1 MNLPA
6 PASEVA
12 PLFTPFALG
21 KLALSNRF
29 VLPGMQRG
37 LCHDGAPSERM
48 IEYYRRRVAGGCG
61 LIISE
66 SVAVDHPTS
75 TQNPRFAWMAAHT
88 YEAWVRCIAAVKE
101 EGGGAILQMWHEG
114 ARREEGG
121 TGPHGQFPTISPS
134 GLVDARQRQGRAAT
148 PDEIEELKAAF
159 VSSARMARQAGAH
172 GVEIHAA
179 HGYLLDQFL
188 WPTTNR
194 RNDCY
199 GGPDVRDRARL
210 PAEIVAAV
218 RAACG
223 PAFIVGLRFS
233 QWKETD
239 FSARV
244 VETTDELRSMLGLFK
259 EAGASY
265 IHASTRKF
273 WTPEWPGSHLGLAG
287 WCKRLTD
294 LPVIAVGSVGI
305 APDESKAARQI
316 ARGLRELVRRFCG
329 AEFDLVSVGRSQI
342 ADPDW
347 VAKVRAGDFDR
358 IRPFQLGD
366 TRRDD
371 DELAELARSYP
382 R

>member
-172 GVEIHAA
+172 GV
-179 HGYLLDQFL
+179 
-188 WPTTNR
+188 
-194 RNDCY
+194 
-199 GGPDVRDRARL
+199 
-210 PAEIVAAV
+210 
-218 RAACG
+218 
-223 PAFIVGLRFS
+223 
-233 QWKETD
+233 
-239 FSARV
+239 
-244 VETTDELRSMLGLFK
+244 
-259 EAGASY
+259 
-265 IHASTRKF
+265 
-273 WTPEWPGSHLGLAG
+273 
-287 WCKRLTD
+287 
-294 LPVIAVGSVGI
+294 
-305 APDESKAARQI
+305 
-316 ARGLRELVRRFCG
+316 
-329 AEFDLVSVGRSQI
+329 
-342 ADPDW
+342 
-347 VAKVRAGDFDR
+347 
-358 IRPFQLGD
+358 
-366 TRRDD
+366 
-371 DELAELARSYP
+371 
-382 R
+382 